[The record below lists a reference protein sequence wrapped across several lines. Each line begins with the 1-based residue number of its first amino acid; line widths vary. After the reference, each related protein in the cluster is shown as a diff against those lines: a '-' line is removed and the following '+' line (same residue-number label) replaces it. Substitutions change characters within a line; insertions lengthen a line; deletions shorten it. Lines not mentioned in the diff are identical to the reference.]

1 MVAWALGPLMRTLTL
16 SCARGL
22 DTSHVGDASHVGN
35 AAQAYIEAAQ
45 AHIEGLTCVSRG

>member
-1 MVAWALGPLMRTLTL
+1 VVAWALGPLMRTLTL

-22 DTSHVGDASHVGN
+22 DTSHVGN

-45 AHIEGLTCVSRG
+45 AHIEGL